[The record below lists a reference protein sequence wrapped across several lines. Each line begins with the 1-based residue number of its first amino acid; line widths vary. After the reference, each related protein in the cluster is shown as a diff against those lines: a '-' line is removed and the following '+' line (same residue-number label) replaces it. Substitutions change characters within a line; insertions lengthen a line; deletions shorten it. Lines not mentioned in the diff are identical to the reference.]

1 MKLTLILSTEMVDII
16 KSTGAPIEHSFVDQV
31 NVSILDEPLAIGGL
45 SPQWEQWF
53 RKLANDL
60 ETL

>member
-1 MKLTLILSTEMVDII
+1 MKLTLILSTEMAELIR
-16 KSTGAPIEHSFVDQV
+16 STGAPIEHSFTNDV
-31 NVSILDEPLAIGGL
+31 NQFDTNAYGEL